1 MIDEMS
7 FQCLHGSF
15 ANTMSI
21 YQGGLTLIF
30 ASLIFMNMFVSFGK
44 KGEGS
49 MIFLISAKNIPK
61 KYSINLFTTF
71 LKVRHGGRFFP
82 L

>member
-1 MIDEMS
+1 MNDEMS

-21 YQGGLTLIF
+21 YQGGLTLIL
-30 ASLIFMNMFVSFGK
+30 ASSIFMNMFVSFGK

-49 MIFLISAKNIPK
+49 MIF
-61 KYSINLFTTF
+61 FTSVIFFTF
-71 LKVRHGGRFFP
+71 VYYFS
-82 L
+82 